1 MEGKNDK
8 EKIILAVPN
17 FNNNINI
24 NKHITFK
31 KMNEAEYNRAFGNK
45 KGIEINLSNNLRNN
59 NHINQDLNMH
69 NIKPL
74 VLNTDKFQQN
84 DNNNINNKINIT
96 TKNIGKYKLNN
107 TNSNGIKFNNII
119 KLNTHGIGANYNYK
133 LKNLQNMNINL
144 KNIQLKKIKTDDIKI
159 RKPMP
164 TLTGNLGIENNNKIL
179 EENNYMK
186 QRRFVTNDNVGRRSN
201 LSEHKKYQN
210 GVNNKMEL
218 SLTKKNTSEFDKIL
232 MLNNIKNTN

>member
-1 MEGKNDK
+1 
-8 EKIILAVPN
+8 
-17 FNNNINI
+17 
-24 NKHITFK
+24 
-31 KMNEAEYNRAFGNK
+31 
-45 KGIEINLSNNLRNN
+45 
-59 NHINQDLNMH
+59 
-69 NIKPL
+69 
-74 VLNTDKFQQN
+74 
-84 DNNNINNKINIT
+84 
-96 TKNIGKYKLNN
+96 
-107 TNSNGIKFNNII
+107 
-119 KLNTHGIGANYNYK
+119 
-133 LKNLQNMNINL
+133 
-144 KNIQLKKIKTDDIKI
+144 
-159 RKPMP
+159 MP